1 MSQRNEIVDLCID
14 ELEHYGLRG
23 EVSDRTK
30 HIEIAW
36 HAPQG
41 RRFIIVPKTASD
53 WRSRLNS
60 RSDMRKMLRADG
72 LQPRQINELTY
83 HKAMSLPKPVIV
95 NKEQALQSDVEAL
108 VDFAFD
114 LQSKLFEMQEQYN
127 ALQDKMNSITVV
139 SRVQFGALQEDRG
152 DIAVEV
158 QRRTYQAADG
168 PGFRS
173 GTKSDLVLSMMTAQF
188 GPVADL
194 YKKTELSR
202 AHVNSI
208 LQKAK
213 KRGLVEAGLRG
224 QWRKIL

>member
-14 ELEHYGLRG
+14 ELERYGLRG

-53 WRSRLNS
+53 WRSGLNS
-60 RSDMRKMLRADG
+60 RSDMRKMLRSDN
-72 LQPRQINELTY
+72 LHPRQITEQTY
-83 HKAMSLPKPVIV
+83 HKAMSLPKPIII
-95 NKEQALQSDVEAL
+95 NKEQALQRDVDAL
-108 VDFAFD
+108 VELMFD
-114 LQSKLFEMQEQYN
+114 LQSKLSEMQEQHT

-139 SRVQFGALQEDRG
+139 SKVQFGPPQNDGGAV
-152 DIAVEV
+152 VEV
-158 QRRTYQAADG
+158 QRKVYQATSDG
-168 PGFRS
+168 PGFRF
-173 GTKSDLVLSMMTAQF
+173 GTKSDMVLSMMTAQF

-194 YKKTELSR
+194 YKKLGLSR
-202 AHVNSI
+202 AHVSNI

-213 KRGLVEAGLRG
+213 KRGLVESGLRG
-224 QWRKIL
+224 QWRKIV